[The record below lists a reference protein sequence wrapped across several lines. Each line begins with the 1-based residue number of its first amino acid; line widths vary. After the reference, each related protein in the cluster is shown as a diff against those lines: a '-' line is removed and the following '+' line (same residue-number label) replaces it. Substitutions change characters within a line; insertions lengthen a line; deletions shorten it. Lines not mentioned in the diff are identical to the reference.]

1 MFATKH
7 SRDFVDELF
16 SAVSDLDIK
25 NIAEL
30 IEKDTEKFLVYSTYA
45 KSYISKISTTYGDYL
60 DSCVYLN
67 KFILSS
73 YPKIILYKQGQPYNL
88 RKDQVESG
96 YKGALKM
103 TLLEEIVHSTQD
115 NLQNENKNAA
125 TNVNSINEELA
136 KIILNLEVNAANSL
150 YDYLQLQ
157 SVPDDFP
164 IAKRANLFFML
175 NPDNF
180 VVNVLGPDVMTYSH
194 VEIDP
199 KISEIVPEL
208 SDIYQ
213 RWLLPIQAHHAAF
226 STMEGIAEFAVQ
238 NILQDDDDFQNYL
251 TTFMGIDFS
260 SYKVRKNMG
269 KELTE
274 KVYLKFG
281 KDAFR
286 FLIEKPPSTTRA
298 EGTRTLSKKGFIH
311 RFKTYVM
318 NEREISLVSEWNSFV
333 SSENYNLIEKCL
345 KLAQILE
352 YPELDTSNEIEKI
365 KELGINFRNRITESK
380 NPTYVISL
388 LNEFLFDVEE
398 FQGDLDDYYNPKNNY
413 LNYILEEKIR
423 NTNYSVY
430 TIHRDCKIR
439 RFRSKDSRIS
449 KSCYCQIW

>member
-1 MFATKH
+1 MAEFTEFAEALLDQISVEIDEEKEIAKLSEKINDDPEFPNQFTELESFSEEIFPEISRKVEEFTGFEVKPDLRIEFPELKEFKLLKGKKVFATKH

-25 NIAEL
+25 SIADL

-88 RKDQVESG
+88 RKEQVESG

-103 TLLEEIVHSTQD
+103 TLVEEIVHSTQD

-157 SVPDDFP
+157 TVPDDFP

-260 SYKVRKNMG
+260 SYKVRKNM
-269 KELTE
+269 
-274 KVYLKFG
+274 
-281 KDAFR
+281 
-286 FLIEKPPSTTRA
+286 
-298 EGTRTLSKKGFIH
+298 
-311 RFKTYVM
+311 
-318 NEREISLVSEWNSFV
+318 
-333 SSENYNLIEKCL
+333 
-345 KLAQILE
+345 
-352 YPELDTSNEIEKI
+352 
-365 KELGINFRNRITESK
+365 
-380 NPTYVISL
+380 
-388 LNEFLFDVEE
+388 
-398 FQGDLDDYYNPKNNY
+398 
-413 LNYILEEKIR
+413 
-423 NTNYSVY
+423 
-430 TIHRDCKIR
+430 
-439 RFRSKDSRIS
+439 
-449 KSCYCQIW
+449 

>member
-1 MFATKH
+1 MGEFEELAEALLDQISVEIDEEKEIAQLSERINEDSDFPIQFTELEPFSKEIFPEITKKVEDFTGFTVKSGLKIEFPDLKEFKLLKGKKVFATKQ
-7 SRDFVDELF
+7 SRSFVDDLF

-45 KSYISKISTTYGDYL
+45 KAYISKISTTYGDYL
-60 DSCVYLN
+60 DSCIYLN
-67 KFILSS
+67 KFILSN
-73 YPKIILYKQGQPYNL
+73 YPKIILYKQGQPYDS
-88 RKDQVESG
+88 RKAQVESG

-103 TLLEEIVHSTQD
+103 TMVEEIVHSTQD
-115 NLQNENKNAA
+115 NLQEENKNAA

-136 KIILNLEVNAANSL
+136 RIILNLEAKAADNL
-150 YDYLQLQ
+150 YEYLQLQ
-157 SVPDDFP
+157 TVPDDFP

-226 STMEGIAEFAVQ
+226 STMEGMAEFSVQ

-251 TTFMGIDFS
+251 TTFMGTDFS

-274 KVYLKFG
+274 KVYEKFE
-281 KDAFR
+281 KNAFR
-286 FLIEKPPSTTRA
+286 FLIEKPPTTR
-298 EGTRTLSKKGFIH
+298 E
-311 RFKTYVM
+311 
-318 NEREISLVSEWNSFV
+318 
-333 SSENYNLIEKCL
+333 L
-345 KLAQILE
+345 KE
-352 YPELDTSNEIEKI
+352 PELYLKRDLST
-365 KELGINFRNRITESK
+365 GSK
-380 NPTYVISL
+380 
-388 LNEFLFDVEE
+388 
-398 FQGDLDDYYNPKNNY
+398 
-413 LNYILEEKIR
+413 
-423 NTNYSVY
+423 
-430 TIHRDCKIR
+430 HM
-439 RFRSKDSRIS
+439 
-449 KSCYCQIW
+449 